1 MKFAKKMHDL
11 FTDHPYDAG
20 ETYWEH
26 LYSALKISA
35 RMFFSGAVQA
45 AHALFPFLKVPRGA
59 DVSSMEEFCHH
70 NTPEERLSR
79 KNRITIK

>member
-1 MKFAKKMHDL
+1 MKFAKKIYGL

-26 LYSALKISA
+26 LCAALKISA

-45 AHALFPFLKVPRGA
+45 AHAVFPFLKVPRGA
-59 DVSSMEEFCHH
+59 DVSSMEEFCRH
-70 NTPEERLSR
+70 NSPEERKKR
-79 KNRITIK
+79 KERILL